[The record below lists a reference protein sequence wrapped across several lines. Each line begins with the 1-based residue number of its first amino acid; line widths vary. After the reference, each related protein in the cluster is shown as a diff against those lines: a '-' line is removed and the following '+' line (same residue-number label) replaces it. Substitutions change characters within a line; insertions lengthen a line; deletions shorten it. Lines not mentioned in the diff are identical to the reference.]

1 MAKATTTP
9 NKTNSKQTKADYIWS
24 VGRRKQA
31 VARVRLY
38 TKDKKDKAVDIL
50 VNDKP
55 IGQYFH
61 NPVAKL
67 GFGQPLR
74 LTDTLERY
82 RATVKVSGS
91 GLEAQL
97 DAVNH
102 ALARA
107 LVKADEAHRA
117 TLKASGLLTRD
128 DRKKQKRMIGQGGRA
143 RAKKQSPKR

>member
-1 MAKATTTP
+1 MANQTNT
-9 NKTNSKQTKADYIWS
+9 KTSKKADYIWA
-24 VGRRKQA
+24 VGRRRTA

-38 TKDKKDKAVDIL
+38 LKDKSENALDIT

-61 NPVAKL
+61 NPSAQVN
-67 GFGQPLR
+67 FGAPLKK
-74 LTDTLERY
+74 TDTVSKY
-82 RATVKVSGS
+82 RVTVKVAGS
-91 GLEAQL
+91 GLESQL

-107 LVKADEAHRA
+107 LVKADAAHRA
-117 TLKASGLLTRD
+117 TLKPLGFLTRD
-128 DRKKQKRMIGQGGRA
+128 ARKKQKRMIGRGGSA